1 MSKLMKIFEFT
12 DDQSDKVIALWEK
25 CGLTRS
31 WNNPEK
37 DIARKNN
44 DKNGKFLIGQIDE
57 VLMASIMIGYDG
69 HRGSINYL
77 AVDPDFS
84 GAGYGKILISEAEQL
99 LLSVGCP
106 KVNFCVRTDNNKV
119 TEFYRQLG
127 YAIEPVHL
135 LGKRL
140 IKDD

>member
-1 MSKLMKIFEFT
+1 MSKLMKISEFT
-12 DDQSDKVIALWEK
+12 NDQSDKVIALWEK
-25 CGLTRS
+25 SGLTRS
-31 WNNPEK
+31 WNDPEK
-37 DIARKNN
+37 DIARKNT
-44 DKNGKFLIGQIDE
+44 DQNGKFLIGQIDG

-77 AVDPDFS
+77 AVDPDYA
-84 GAGYGKILISEAEQL
+84 GAGYGKILMAEAERF

-106 KVNFCVRTDNNKV
+106 KINFCARTDNVKV
-119 TEFYRQLG
+119 VEFYQRLG

>member
-84 GAGYGKILISEAEQL
+84 GAGYGKILIAEAEQL

>member
-1 MSKLMKIFEFT
+1 MKIFEFT
-12 DDQSDKVIALWEK
+12 DGQSDRVIALWEK

-37 DIARKNN
+37 DIARKSV
-44 DKNGKFLIGQIDE
+44 DQNGKFLIGQIDG

-69 HRGSINYL
+69 HRGSINFL
-77 AVDPDFS
+77 AVDPDYA
-84 GAGYGKILISEAEQL
+84 GAGYGKILMAEAERF

-106 KVNFCVRTDNNKV
+106 KINVCVRTDNVKV
-119 TEFYRQLG
+119 VEFYQRLG
-127 YAIEPVHL
+127 YAIEPVHP

>member
-1 MSKLMKIFEFT
+1 MKISEFT
-12 DDQSDKVIALWEK
+12 VDQSDKVIALWET

-37 DIARKNN
+37 DIARKNS
-44 DKNGKFLIGQIDE
+44 DRNGKFLVGQIGE

-84 GAGYGKILISEAEQL
+84 GAGYGKILIAEAEKL

-106 KVNFCVRTDNNKV
+106 KINLCVRADNDKV
-119 TEFYRQLG
+119 VEFYRQLG
-127 YAIEPVHL
+127 YAVEPVHV

-140 IKDD
+140 IKGD

>member
-1 MSKLMKIFEFT
+1 MSKSMKISEFT
-12 DDQSDKVIALWEK
+12 DDQSDQVIALWGK
-25 CGLTRS
+25 CDLTRS

-37 DIARKNN
+37 DIVRKNV
-44 DKNGKFLIGQIDE
+44 DQNGKFLIGQIDG

-69 HRGSINYL
+69 HRGSINFL
-77 AVDPDFS
+77 AVDPDYA
-84 GAGYGKILISEAEQL
+84 GAGYGKILMAEAERF

-106 KVNFCVRTDNNKV
+106 KINLCVRTDNAKV
-119 TEFYRQLG
+119 VKFYQRLG
-127 YAIEPVHL
+127 FRIEPVHL